1 MTSQYNITHTKLT
14 KTLTDLDEMTTKCD
28 QVQIDLMQ
36 QQNILK
42 QKDTEII
49 RITKDNLQLIKSRDI
64 IRKRIQVLETD
75 KSELGIEITKLR

>member
-49 RITKDNLQLIKSRDI
+49 RFTKDNLQLIKSRDI